1 MMINLHEIFK
11 DAAEK
16 KNNSK
21 YSNKIWL
28 FLDHKTPDLML
39 LCCFSADTNIFYQW
53 TRKSSPSKQRS
64 NWQHQFNFVFDFA
77 VLGVFLGDF
86 CSTSKLVLTTHYD
99 VSVTPRL

>member
-16 KNNSK
+16 NNNSK

-39 LCCFSADTNIFYQW
+39 LCCFSADTNIFYQ
-53 TRKSSPSKQRS
+53 
-64 NWQHQFNFVFDFA
+64 
-77 VLGVFLGDF
+77 
-86 CSTSKLVLTTHYD
+86 
-99 VSVTPRL
+99 